1 MNTTI
6 ITILVSSITGIVTF
20 FMGVQRTKKEVE
32 SMTLT
37 NLEKSIDIYA
47 RVISDLKV
55 EIEELKS
62 EITELKAQV
71 SNLSKENHELKQMLR
86 NKK

>member
-1 MNTTI
+1 MNTTV

-32 SMTLT
+32 SMTLS

-47 RVISDLKV
+47 RVISDLKL
-55 EIEELKS
+55 EIEDLKT
-62 EITELKAQV
+62 EITELKAQI
-71 SNLSKENHELKQMLR
+71 SNLSTENHELREMLR

>member
-6 ITILVSSITGIVTF
+6 VTIMVSAITGIVTF

-47 RVISDLKV
+47 RVIADLKL
-55 EIEELKS
+55 EINELKS

-86 NKK
+86 K

>member
-6 ITILVSSITGIVTF
+6 VTIMVSTITGIVTF

-47 RVISDLKV
+47 RVIADLKL
-55 EIEELKS
+55 EINDLKD
-62 EITELKAQV
+62 EITELKNKVDA
-71 SNLSKENHELKQMLR
+71 LTEENHQLKEMLR
-86 NKK
+86 K

>member
-32 SMTLT
+32 SMTLI

-47 RVISDLKV
+47 RVISDLKL